1 MASGISDGWMGLDI
15 GPETVAQFVAVVEK
29 SATIVWNGCVEYALL
44 QNDIMSPMIS
54 LYWFLSHV

>member
-1 MASGISDGWMGLDI
+1 MASGISDSWMGLDI

-44 QNDIMSPMIS
+44 QNDIENHTIA
-54 LYWFLSHV
+54 LYWILSNI